1 MKKQWIIVLLG
12 SFCMTL
18 NAQQDRQ
25 ENTEQTD
32 VDSISL
38 GYGLYREVKMA
49 PASAAVIEKKAF
61 ANSPHIDIAKAL
73 YGKVAGLN
81 VAQGKGESVNNVAS
95 FSLHGHTPIV
105 LVDGFIRDVT
115 NLTTDEIESV
125 TVLKDAVASALYGVR
140 GANGVIS
147 ITTKRGSDRGLR
159 IAAKYQLGIN
169 TQFRSPE
176 FADAYTYASNMNQAL
191 KLDGLDMKYQ
201 LVELEAFKS
210 GSYPFLYPNV
220 DWWNE
225 TYDKAATNHR
235 LNVTFDGGNK
245 RFRYYTVV
253 DYMFDRGLMK
263 NLSNDDRYGSKLTDT
278 RLNIRANID
287 AELTRTTKL
296 KLGIVGKIS
305 EDNKPNFG
313 DFYTL
318 LYNTPSLAFPI
329 RQENGTFGGSAIYG
343 ANNPYALIAATGNHR
358 NTYATLLA
366 DAVLTQRLD
375 ALVKGLSAEFRVSFD
390 DSGRMY
396 DATHKEYQYM
406 ELVPILANGT
416 IEGSTPI
423 VYGKNS
429 ETLDHSDGL
438 MSVYARTTVQG
449 KLNYEWRHKAHALN
463 AALIYDQQS
472 YSANGRNRSTKR
484 QSAMATLSYDYDNR
498 YSLSGVVNYS
508 GTAYLPDGDRF
519 HTYPAVSAT
528 WNVLNERFLRHVN
541 LNQFKVYASY
551 GLSGWDGSL
560 QHELYLQNYGK
571 GNPYN
576 FTSAATSFEGFA
588 EGAYPVEGLTLEKAR
603 KATLG
608 FTLGALQQRL
618 NLTMEGFWE
627 KRSDILTASNVSGI
641 FGIEVGQMNAGIQ
654 KYKGMDIALSW
665 RDKAG
670 DFCYG
675 IGASF
680 SYLNS
685 EIVEDN
691 QPFQPYDYLYH
702 RGNKVGQCYGLEATG
717 FFKDED
723 DIKKSFPQTFNP
735 DGVRPG
741 DVKYKDQNGDRVID
755 DLDCVKLGNSTIPTG
770 YWGLNLDCSYKNFE
784 LVADFQGVTGRTVSL
799 LDSPLYQPLVN
810 NGNLS
815 SYFLE
820 HEVPW
825 TESTA
830 EYATM
835 PRLTTKKNSNNYR
848 ASSLWYRNGSFFKL
862 RNLMLA
868 YTFPKKMV
876 RFADVKVYLQG
887 TNLFSIDHIDF
898 ADPEQLSANYPT
910 TRAYWLGLKMNF

>member
-147 ITTKRGSDRGLR
+147 TKRGSDRGLR

-484 QSAMATLSYDYDNR
+484 QSAMATLM
-498 YSLSGVVNYS
+498 
-508 GTAYLPDGDRF
+508 
-519 HTYPAVSAT
+519 
-528 WNVLNERFLRHVN
+528 
-541 LNQFKVYASY
+541 
-551 GLSGWDGSL
+551 
-560 QHELYLQNYGK
+560 
-571 GNPYN
+571 
-576 FTSAATSFEGFA
+576 
-588 EGAYPVEGLTLEKAR
+588 
-603 KATLG
+603 
-608 FTLGALQQRL
+608 
-618 NLTMEGFWE
+618 TM
-627 KRSDILTASNVSGI
+627 T
-641 FGIEVGQMNAGIQ
+641 
-654 KYKGMDIALSW
+654 IAI
-665 RDKAG
+665 R
-670 DFCYG
+670 
-675 IGASF
+675 
-680 SYLNS
+680 
-685 EIVEDN
+685 
-691 QPFQPYDYLYH
+691 
-702 RGNKVGQCYGLEATG
+702 
-717 FFKDED
+717 
-723 DIKKSFPQTFNP
+723 
-735 DGVRPG
+735 
-741 DVKYKDQNGDRVID
+741 
-755 DLDCVKLGNSTIPTG
+755 
-770 YWGLNLDCSYKNFE
+770 
-784 LVADFQGVTGRTVSL
+784 
-799 LDSPLYQPLVN
+799 
-810 NGNLS
+810 
-815 SYFLE
+815 
-820 HEVPW
+820 
-825 TESTA
+825 
-830 EYATM
+830 
-835 PRLTTKKNSNNYR
+835 
-848 ASSLWYRNGSFFKL
+848 
-862 RNLMLA
+862 
-868 YTFPKKMV
+868 
-876 RFADVKVYLQG
+876 
-887 TNLFSIDHIDF
+887 
-898 ADPEQLSANYPT
+898 
-910 TRAYWLGLKMNF
+910 

>member
-576 FTSAATSFEGFA
+576 FTSAATCFEGFA

-723 DIKKSFPQTFNP
+723 DIKKKF
-735 DGVRPG
+735 
-741 DVKYKDQNGDRVID
+741 
-755 DLDCVKLGNSTIPTG
+755 ST
-770 YWGLNLDCSYKNFE
+770 N
-784 LVADFQGVTGRTVSL
+784 V
-799 LDSPLYQPLVN
+799 
-810 NGNLS
+810 
-815 SYFLE
+815 
-820 HEVPW
+820 
-825 TESTA
+825 
-830 EYATM
+830 
-835 PRLTTKKNSNNYR
+835 
-848 ASSLWYRNGSFFKL
+848 
-862 RNLMLA
+862 
-868 YTFPKKMV
+868 
-876 RFADVKVYLQG
+876 
-887 TNLFSIDHIDF
+887 
-898 ADPEQLSANYPT
+898 
-910 TRAYWLGLKMNF
+910 

>member
-588 EGAYPVEGLTLEKAR
+588 EGAYPV
-603 KATLG
+603 
-608 FTLGALQQRL
+608 
-618 NLTMEGFWE
+618 
-627 KRSDILTASNVSGI
+627 
-641 FGIEVGQMNAGIQ
+641 
-654 KYKGMDIALSW
+654 
-665 RDKAG
+665 
-670 DFCYG
+670 
-675 IGASF
+675 
-680 SYLNS
+680 
-685 EIVEDN
+685 
-691 QPFQPYDYLYH
+691 
-702 RGNKVGQCYGLEATG
+702 
-717 FFKDED
+717 
-723 DIKKSFPQTFNP
+723 
-735 DGVRPG
+735 
-741 DVKYKDQNGDRVID
+741 
-755 DLDCVKLGNSTIPTG
+755 
-770 YWGLNLDCSYKNFE
+770 
-784 LVADFQGVTGRTVSL
+784 
-799 LDSPLYQPLVN
+799 
-810 NGNLS
+810 
-815 SYFLE
+815 
-820 HEVPW
+820 
-825 TESTA
+825 
-830 EYATM
+830 
-835 PRLTTKKNSNNYR
+835 
-848 ASSLWYRNGSFFKL
+848 
-862 RNLMLA
+862 
-868 YTFPKKMV
+868 
-876 RFADVKVYLQG
+876 
-887 TNLFSIDHIDF
+887 
-898 ADPEQLSANYPT
+898 
-910 TRAYWLGLKMNF
+910 

>member
-296 KLGIVGKIS
+296 KLGIVGKI
-305 EDNKPNFG
+305 
-313 DFYTL
+313 
-318 LYNTPSLAFPI
+318 
-329 RQENGTFGGSAIYG
+329 
-343 ANNPYALIAATGNHR
+343 
-358 NTYATLLA
+358 
-366 DAVLTQRLD
+366 
-375 ALVKGLSAEFRVSFD
+375 
-390 DSGRMY
+390 
-396 DATHKEYQYM
+396 
-406 ELVPILANGT
+406 
-416 IEGSTPI
+416 
-423 VYGKNS
+423 
-429 ETLDHSDGL
+429 
-438 MSVYARTTVQG
+438 
-449 KLNYEWRHKAHALN
+449 
-463 AALIYDQQS
+463 
-472 YSANGRNRSTKR
+472 
-484 QSAMATLSYDYDNR
+484 
-498 YSLSGVVNYS
+498 
-508 GTAYLPDGDRF
+508 
-519 HTYPAVSAT
+519 
-528 WNVLNERFLRHVN
+528 
-541 LNQFKVYASY
+541 
-551 GLSGWDGSL
+551 
-560 QHELYLQNYGK
+560 
-571 GNPYN
+571 
-576 FTSAATSFEGFA
+576 
-588 EGAYPVEGLTLEKAR
+588 
-603 KATLG
+603 
-608 FTLGALQQRL
+608 
-618 NLTMEGFWE
+618 
-627 KRSDILTASNVSGI
+627 
-641 FGIEVGQMNAGIQ
+641 
-654 KYKGMDIALSW
+654 
-665 RDKAG
+665 
-670 DFCYG
+670 
-675 IGASF
+675 
-680 SYLNS
+680 
-685 EIVEDN
+685 
-691 QPFQPYDYLYH
+691 
-702 RGNKVGQCYGLEATG
+702 
-717 FFKDED
+717 
-723 DIKKSFPQTFNP
+723 
-735 DGVRPG
+735 
-741 DVKYKDQNGDRVID
+741 
-755 DLDCVKLGNSTIPTG
+755 
-770 YWGLNLDCSYKNFE
+770 
-784 LVADFQGVTGRTVSL
+784 
-799 LDSPLYQPLVN
+799 
-810 NGNLS
+810 
-815 SYFLE
+815 
-820 HEVPW
+820 
-825 TESTA
+825 
-830 EYATM
+830 
-835 PRLTTKKNSNNYR
+835 
-848 ASSLWYRNGSFFKL
+848 
-862 RNLMLA
+862 
-868 YTFPKKMV
+868 
-876 RFADVKVYLQG
+876 
-887 TNLFSIDHIDF
+887 
-898 ADPEQLSANYPT
+898 
-910 TRAYWLGLKMNF
+910 

>member
-627 KRSDILTASNVSGI
+627 KRFNFCVS
-641 FGIEVGQMNAGIQ
+641 
-654 KYKGMDIALSW
+654 
-665 RDKAG
+665 
-670 DFCYG
+670 
-675 IGASF
+675 
-680 SYLNS
+680 
-685 EIVEDN
+685 
-691 QPFQPYDYLYH
+691 P
-702 RGNKVGQCYGLEATG
+702 
-717 FFKDED
+717 
-723 DIKKSFPQTFNP
+723 
-735 DGVRPG
+735 
-741 DVKYKDQNGDRVID
+741 
-755 DLDCVKLGNSTIPTG
+755 
-770 YWGLNLDCSYKNFE
+770 
-784 LVADFQGVTGRTVSL
+784 
-799 LDSPLYQPLVN
+799 
-810 NGNLS
+810 
-815 SYFLE
+815 
-820 HEVPW
+820 
-825 TESTA
+825 
-830 EYATM
+830 
-835 PRLTTKKNSNNYR
+835 
-848 ASSLWYRNGSFFKL
+848 
-862 RNLMLA
+862 A
-868 YTFPKKMV
+868 Y
-876 RFADVKVYLQG
+876 
-887 TNLFSIDHIDF
+887 
-898 ADPEQLSANYPT
+898 
-910 TRAYWLGLKMNF
+910 

>member
-576 FTSAATSFEGFA
+576 FTSAATCFEGFA

-702 RGNKVGQCYGLEATG
+702 RGNK
-717 FFKDED
+717 
-723 DIKKSFPQTFNP
+723 
-735 DGVRPG
+735 
-741 DVKYKDQNGDRVID
+741 
-755 DLDCVKLGNSTIPTG
+755 
-770 YWGLNLDCSYKNFE
+770 
-784 LVADFQGVTGRTVSL
+784 
-799 LDSPLYQPLVN
+799 
-810 NGNLS
+810 
-815 SYFLE
+815 
-820 HEVPW
+820 
-825 TESTA
+825 
-830 EYATM
+830 
-835 PRLTTKKNSNNYR
+835 
-848 ASSLWYRNGSFFKL
+848 
-862 RNLMLA
+862 
-868 YTFPKKMV
+868 
-876 RFADVKVYLQG
+876 
-887 TNLFSIDHIDF
+887 
-898 ADPEQLSANYPT
+898 
-910 TRAYWLGLKMNF
+910 